1 MANESSSLENLI
13 EELGFPPSEH
23 QFLLRLFGSSDP
35 FAGLP
40 GADPEASH
48 SRNQSGQNS
57 STSIARRLASTRLWQ
72 DIPPFTNE
80 RANQLRL
87 RSAHRHPSDSREGLE
102 GRDRVHYEEE
112 WTSLIGTDS
121 ESLISELLQQL
132 ATDDEP
138 PCLDPSNLPE
148 HPKVSENVA
157 HPGSFGPPSPSVYD
171 SERGEPPD
179 SVDNFNETPGNQG
192 NCEESQDPRTLKQP
206 GSFEQLLESF
216 PRPPGRNQ
224 TVKDQSFSH
233 VYSDAQRVPPKD
245 SAQANTS
252 TLASSQIKPAT
263 SLPRISR
270 FSEDLGDSNPI
281 GEQDSSSIC
290 AKAGTSALDT
300 SGLGNTSPNSSGISP
315 PSYSTVTNTRNF
327 SLRIPSPT
335 PSTSFRELRLP
346 VDYHEGQRAD
356 PESSHQAQE
365 RADRYTYTPFPEYS
379 SRVRPISYVI
389 RRQHSFRS
397 IFEGRA
403 TPTDSRRYYQK
414 TPLRIHTRPSTISL
428 ASGKRNT
435 SKPKRFWKRCV
446 KKVKHLLCRTRKRT
460 LSALNH

>member
-1 MANESSSLENLI
+1 MANESPSPEDLI

-35 FAGLP
+35 FAGLS

-57 STSIARRLASTRLWQ
+57 STSIARRLASARLRQ
-72 DIPPFTNE
+72 DIPPFTDE

-87 RSAHRHPSDSREGLE
+87 RSAHRHPSDSCEGSE
-102 GRDRVHYEEE
+102 RRDRVHYEEE

-132 ATDDEP
+132 ATEDEP
-138 PCLDPSNLPE
+138 PCLDSSDLPE
-148 HPKVSENVA
+148 HLKASENVA

-171 SERGEPPD
+171 SEIGEPPD
-179 SVDNFNETPGNQG
+179 SVDSFNETPATQG
-192 NCEESQDPRTLKQP
+192 NCEESPDPKALKQP

-233 VYSDAQRVPPKD
+233 VYSDTQRVPPKD

-270 FSEDLGDSNPI
+270 FSEELGDSNPI

-290 AKAGTSALDT
+290 AKADTSALDT
-300 SGLGNTSPNSSGISP
+300 SELGNTSPSSSRISP
-315 PSYSTVTNTRNF
+315 PSYSTVTNTRNI
-327 SLRIPSPT
+327 SLQIPSLT
-335 PSTSFRELRLP
+335 PSASFGELRLP
-346 VDYHEGQRAD
+346 VDYHKGQQAD
-356 PESSHQAQE
+356 PETSHQAQE
-365 RADRYTYTPFPEYS
+365 RANRYTYIPFPEYS

-389 RRQHSFRS
+389 RRQHSFRT

-403 TPTDSRRYYQK
+403 TPSDSPRYYQK
-414 TPLRIHTRPSTISL
+414 TPLYTSARPSTISF
-428 ASGKRNT
+428 ASGRRNT
-435 SKPKRFWKRCV
+435 SKPKRIWKRWV
-446 KKVKHLLCRTRKRT
+446 KKFKQLLC
-460 LSALNH
+460 